1 MGRRLQWLWLFGSFG
16 AAAISIAVE
25 FYRAW
30 ILNISSGEIG
40 WFLLGLTGM
49 TVVLMIV
56 LAIATHDAN
65 VRWLAATLIGI
76 VALMFSGLTIL
87 SIGILIGPFAL
98 ALTIAS
104 IAMLAWNRLSRRNSD
119 PDVMSVQND

>member
-1 MGRRLQWLWLFGSFG
+1 M
-16 AAAISIAVE
+16 A
-25 FYRAW
+25 
-30 ILNISSGEIG
+30 
-40 WFLLGLTGM
+40 
-49 TVVLMIV
+49 VVLMIV

-98 ALTIAS
+98 VLTIAS
-104 IAMLAWNRLSRRNSD
+104 IAMLAWNRLSRRNSG
-119 PDVMSVQND
+119 PDVMSDQND